1 MHKFRLR
8 YILLLVGCFQL
19 ETAFANQLICHDF
32 SSDIEPDMQR
42 QETDFTHE
50 NYKFS
55 QQMLEETIPEWMES
69 AFERSKAFPKAQ
81 SELFQGD
88 ISLAHANHTTMVKGY
103 VLKLEYLSAAPHAK
117 EHARQEFCKFVAETP
132 YYD

>member
-1 MHKFRLR
+1 MIDYGYFIPVIFHRLCR
-8 YILLLVGCFQL
+8 FFIY
-19 ETAFANQLICHDF
+19 DF

-42 QETDFTHE
+42 QETDFIHE

-81 SELFQGD
+81 SELF
-88 ISLAHANHTTMVKGY
+88 
-103 VLKLEYLSAAPHAK
+103 
-117 EHARQEFCKFVAETP
+117 
-132 YYD
+132 